1 MWVSRSLLPD
11 FNCDIALVLER
22 YNDKGYTL
30 ATSEAGLLPFY
41 SKWRA
46 VDTWGLNDP
55 WIAHHG
61 AITEQYLQQQK
72 PEVIEFHASFSP
84 GVPPAPDRTWPFPE
98 AWYSMLMTLKRFA
111 EKNGYCLAAAYGTGP
126 HDSYYYYVR
135 RDFPDSAKI
144 TREIRDLKNVWKAV
158 GWRVLDYAEQKNAQ

>member
-1 MWVSRSLLPD
+1 
-11 FNCDIALVLER
+11 
-22 YNDKGYTL
+22 
-30 ATSEAGLLPFY
+30 
-41 SKWRA
+41 
-46 VDTWGLNDP
+46 
-55 WIAHHG
+55 
-61 AITEQYLQQQK
+61 
-72 PEVIEFHASFSP
+72 
-84 GVPPAPDRTWPFPE
+84 
-98 AWYSMLMTLKRFA
+98 MTLKRFA